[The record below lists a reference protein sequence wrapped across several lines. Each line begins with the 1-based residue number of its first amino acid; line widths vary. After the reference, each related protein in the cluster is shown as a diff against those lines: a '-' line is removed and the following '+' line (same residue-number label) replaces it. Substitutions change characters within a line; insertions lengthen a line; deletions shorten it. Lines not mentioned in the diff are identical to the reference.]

1 VTELVLTEPAGGLPP
16 RLDRSAAAPP
26 VRARWG
32 FWATCAWG
40 IGAFAAMS
48 VAQIAAIIGVVAWWQ
63 ISGKTVPTG
72 AAIGS
77 NAIVVSTAAL
87 ASLPACV
94 GVLMLA
100 VRLARVR
107 VADYL
112 ALKPVDAAT
121 VLLGLACTVAYGA
134 AADILSY
141 ASGRSL
147 TVPFVQELYRTAR
160 ESGTLP
166 LVILAVTVAAPVT
179 EELFFRGFL
188 LRGWAASR
196 LGAVAAVVL
205 TSAIWAGI
213 HVQYD
218 WITIGQIF
226 GLGLL
231 FGYFRIRGGS
241 TLTTMLLHGVYGA
254 CALIQAAILAG

>member
-1 VTELVLTEPAGGLPP
+1 VSDLVLTEPAAELPP
-16 RLDRSAAAPP
+16 GLNPSAAAPA
-26 VRARWG
+26 RSRWG

-40 IGAFAAMS
+40 IGVFAAMS
-48 VAQIAAIIGVVAWWQ
+48 VAQIAAAVGVFAWWQ
-63 ISGKTVPTG
+63 ITGKPMPTS
-72 AAIGS
+72 AAFVS

-87 ASLPACV
+87 AGLPACIA
-94 GVLMLA
+94 VLILA

-107 VADYL
+107 VAEYL
-112 ALKPVDAAT
+112 ALRPVDAAT
-121 VLLGLACTVAYGA
+121 LLLGLGCTVAYAA

-141 ASGRSL
+141 ASGRGL

-160 ESGTLP
+160 ESGMLP
-166 LVILAVTVAAPVT
+166 LVLLAVMVAAPVT

-196 LGAVAAVVL
+196 LGVVGAVVL

-231 FGYFRIRGGS
+231 FGWLRIRGGS
-241 TLTTMLLHGVYGA
+241 TVTTIVLHGAYSA
-254 CALIQAAILAG
+254 FALTQAAILAG